1 MESKAPI
8 LLMTPGPSTPDGI
21 RQGAETVGRLLRWI
35 AELWHR
41 RDWFMLLVV
50 MGVMLATLGGMLREP
65 INQRLPEA
73 AKGPFWAS
81 LITGVALFFLG
92 ALIVA
97 VVTMPHPGPVA
108 EGDIVEHR
116 VIKGLRPF
124 DRKDASIFARLQRQG
139 SLRECCEAVTSDA
152 YKFGI
157 LMGESGCGKTSFLQ
171 AGLWSKLTA
180 PESSHRAIYVRF
192 SDQEPIETV
201 RQALAEQ
208 LEIPLDWLGACAFSQ
223 LLTQAMEAAEAHRAP
238 VRPVRAIFCSSS
250 AQRGA
255 GSLRPGADGLVSRY
269 TVRWGQSAGLGAGGS
284 APRTP
289 RITENVALH
298 VGTARSD
305 QIRAVFA

>member
-1 MESKAPI
+1 
-8 LLMTPGPSTPDGI
+8 MTPGPSTPDGI

-50 MGVMLATLGGMLREP
+50 MGVMLASLGGILREP

-171 AGLWSKLTA
+171 AGLWPKLTA

-223 LLTQAMEAAEAHRAP
+223 LLTQAMEAAGKPIVLLFDQFEQFFVHHQRKEERAP
-238 VRPVRAIFCSSS
+238 FVQALMVWYQDTQLDGVKVLVSVRADLLHELHEL
-250 AQRGA
+250 QKT
-255 GSLRPGADGLVSRY
+255 LHY
-269 TVRWGQSAGLGAGGS
+269 TLG
-284 APRTP
+284 PQD
-289 RITENVALH
+289 
-298 VGTARSD
+298 SD